1 MRRKRKVL
9 ERYLGVKEEEGLEK
23 ALKKLEEDKN
33 LLPRSTYYWIRKKL
47 VSEHYIDPIKL
58 GKSVI
63 YEIDEETKILTFE
76 KVAEALDIV
85 VVMSQKALL
94 EFLYEMTKDG
104 KKEEEKMAMG
114 IIKTLLGE
122 KNAENYLEVAIESY
136 ENGLIDGALGV
147 LEVLNLAQFIT
158 PKSNEFQSESNELQ
172 KKKSLR

>member
-1 MRRKRKVL
+1 MGRKRKVL
-9 ERYLGVKEEEGLEK
+9 ERYLRVKDEEGLEK

-33 LLPRSTYYWIRKKL
+33 LLPRSAYYWIRKKL
-47 VSEHYIDPIKL
+47 VSEQYIDPIKL
-58 GKSVI
+58 GKPVI
-63 YEIDEETKILTFE
+63 YEIGEETKIITFE

-85 VVMSQKALL
+85 VVMFQKALL

-104 KKEEEKMAMG
+104 KKEEEQTAMG

-122 KNAENYLEVAIESY
+122 KDEENYLEVTIKYY

-147 LEVLNLAQFIT
+147 LEVLNLAQYIT

-172 KKKSLR
+172 KREA